1 MNIKRLIAS
10 FLILIT
16 AFSLISCGSKKPH
29 DFRDADFGMSISEV
43 SKKESTDYV
52 YADDDFIFYDASM
65 NGEDAEIY
73 YYFKDGALVSAECK
87 FLINETTIGSN
98 MERFV
103 AMANYITSVYGQ
115 PLSDDYRVF
124 LKDDLEDHEG
134 DGDHLLIYHKYL
146 QYFQEWQTE
155 TAHISL
161 LLNYKDEQ
169 INYIY
174 SAEAI
179 LPKQE

>member
-1 MNIKRLIAS
+1 MNIKRLTAAL
-10 FLILIT
+10 LILCLSFT
-16 AFSLISCGSKKPH
+16 LASCGSKKPH
-29 DFRDADFGMSISEV
+29 DFRDVDFGMSISQV
-43 SKKESTDYV
+43 SNKESADFV
-52 YADDDFIFYDASM
+52 YADDDFIFYTTSM

-73 YYFKDGALVSAECK
+73 YYFKDNALVSAECK

-98 MERFV
+98 MERFA
-103 AMANYITSVYGQ
+103 AMSSYITSIYGA
-115 PLSDDYRVF
+115 PLNDDYRVF
-124 LKDDLEDHEG
+124 LKNDLEDHEG

-155 TAHISL
+155 TARITL

-169 INYIY
+169 INYLY

-179 LPKQE
+179 PNE